1 MIIIDNGIGNLSSI
15 FNMLRQIGLYP
26 EITNDYEKISKS
38 NEIILPG
45 VGNFQKGMENLK
57 EKNIDNAILNAAHN
71 NSRILGIC
79 LGMHF
84 LFDKSDEGGEKGL
97 GLIEGE
103 VVKFNLKNEEYKIP
117 HMGWNFVNFEM
128 NSQFYFKYKNQI
140 KFYFAHSYY
149 ASCKNKENI
158 VGKTHY
164 SIEFASAVK
173 KKNIYGVQFHP
184 EKSHNFGKE
193 FFKNFYLNHDN

>member
-173 KKNIYGVQFHP
+173 KKIFMVFNSIQKKVIIL
-184 EKSHNFGKE
+184 E
-193 FFKNFYLNHDN
+193 KNFLKIFI

>member
-84 LFDKSDEGGEKGL
+84 LFDKSDEGVEKGL

-128 NSQFYFKYKNQI
+128 NSQFYFAQ
-140 KFYFAHSYY
+140 SYY
-149 ASCKNKENI
+149 ASCKNKKNI
-158 VGKTHY
+158 VGKNHY
-164 SIEFASAVK
+164 SIEFESDVK

-184 EKSHNFGKE
+184 EKSHDNGTSLL
-193 FFKNFYLNHDN
+193 KNFSSIKNGTY